1 MNIGDVLKN
10 RRNELGLSLA
20 KLRDLT
26 GLSKS
31 TLSDIENGKSNP
43 KIATLEKICDALNI
57 EIKDVLENEQI
68 QKNENTYFDTAT
80 AAMEFIL
87 SQPSIMAYGG
97 FDIRNMSDK
106 DKIDFANDLL
116 QQLKL
121 LSYKYKK

>member
-1 MNIGDVLKN
+1 MNIGDILKN

-43 KIATLEKICDALNI
+43 KIATLEKICDALDI

-68 QKNENTYFDTAT
+68 QKKENTYFDTAT
-80 AAMEFIL
+80 AAMKFIL

>member
-1 MNIGDVLKN
+1 MNIGDILKN

-43 KIATLEKICDALNI
+43 KIDTLEKICDALNI

>member
-1 MNIGDVLKN
+1 MNIGDILKN